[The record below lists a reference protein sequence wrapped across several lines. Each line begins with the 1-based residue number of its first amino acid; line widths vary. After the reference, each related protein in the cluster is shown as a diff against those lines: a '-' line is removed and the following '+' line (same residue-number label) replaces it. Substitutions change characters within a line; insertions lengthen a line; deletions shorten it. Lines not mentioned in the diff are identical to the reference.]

1 MTIEWAWWKSCI
13 VPIGTVDFSIN
24 RKTTSPATC
33 RPGWAPLALGGDLA
47 AAEPRNIRYT
57 LLRTAGRIILDQ
69 RRRRGRIPETWP
81 WTDALATVFT
91 GTFALP
97 APT

>member
-1 MTIEWAWWKSCI
+1 MEVVHRLGRNRGFLDQPEDDVACDLPAWLC
-13 VPIGTVDFSIN
+13 
-24 RKTTSPATC
+24 
-33 RPGWAPLALGGDLA
+33 PLALGGDLA

-81 WTDALATVFT
+81 WADALATVFT